1 MNKSYDVNL
10 KDSLG
15 GKFLF
20 FGPPFKAQ
28 LIYLFISS
36 LLFAA
41 WASVNGYLNVMILL
55 KKRASLDLCCET
67 INEDA
72 HMAAI
77 SDWIDAEFSRDSWAQ
92 GRILVT
98 LFWLITIV
106 VIAYSVVKITS
117 EWTGGT
123 RKWSSKWAIGGWF
136 IPLANL
142 FIPFLVM
149 RESER
154 IIKRSLGNSKIQELA
169 VSKSLDTVRIWFIG
183 NIFALGL
190 FGASAALIA
199 SDDYDQET
207 YGLWFAVLTS
217 ALLVVVVALAFVYFA
232 RQSHLISHAML
243 LRQSTSNEE
252 DSGQTMDVKSSSPSV
267 SVTADA
273 GYVAEQIRHLG
284 KLQDEGLITSLEF
297 ERKKNELLD
306 RI

>member
-1 MNKSYDVNL
+1 M
-10 KDSLG
+10 
-15 GKFLF
+15 
-20 FGPPFKAQ
+20 
-28 LIYLFISS
+28 
-36 LLFAA
+36 
-41 WASVNGYLNVMILL
+41 
-55 KKRASLDLCCET
+55 T
-67 INEDA
+67 
-72 HMAAI
+72 AI
-77 SDWIDAEFSRDSWAQ
+77 SDWVDTEFARDSWAQ

-154 IIKRSLGNSKIQELA
+154 IIKRSLVNTKTQELA
-169 VSKSLDTVRIWFIG
+169 VSKSLDSVRIWFIG

-199 SDDYDQET
+199 SEDYDQET
-207 YGLWFAVLTS
+207 YGLWCAVLAS

-243 LRQSTSNEE
+243 LRQSTLNEE

-284 KLQDEGLITSLEF
+284 RLRDDGLITSVEF
-297 ERKKNELLD
+297 ELKKSELLG

>member
-1 MNKSYDVNL
+1 MNKSHEVNL
-10 KDSLG
+10 KNSLS

-41 WASVNGYLNVMILL
+41 WASVNGYLNVMLFQ
-55 KKRASLDLCCET
+55 KRQTAFRALAGTAGNQQTALADWVNAENSLD
-67 INEDA
+67 
-72 HMAAI
+72 
-77 SDWIDAEFSRDSWAQ
+77 SWVQ
-92 GRILVT
+92 GRT
-98 LFWLITIV
+98 LAAVIWLITIV
-106 VIAYSVVKITS
+106 SMTYSVVKITS
-117 EWTGGT
+117 DWTGGT

-136 IPLANL
+136 IPVANL

-154 IIKRSLGNSKIQELA
+154 IIKRSLGDTKIQELA
-169 VSKSLDTVRIWFIG
+169 VSKSFDTVKSWFIG
-183 NIFALGL
+183 NIFVLGL
-190 FGASAALIA
+190 FGASAELMA
-199 SDDYDQET
+199 SEDWDQGT
-207 YGLWFAVLTS
+207 YGVWCAVLAS
-217 ALLVVVVALAFVYFA
+217 ALLVVVVTLAFVYFA

-252 DSGQTMDVKSSSPSV
+252 GSGQTMDVKSPSPSV